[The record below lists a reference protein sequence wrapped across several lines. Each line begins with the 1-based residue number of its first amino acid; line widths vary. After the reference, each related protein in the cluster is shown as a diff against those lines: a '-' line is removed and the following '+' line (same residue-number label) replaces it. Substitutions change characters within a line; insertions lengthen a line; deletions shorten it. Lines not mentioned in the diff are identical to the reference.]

1 MKMKFNLI
9 LPALVILVSACS
21 KEKTVQFTPSVY
33 LIQPTAIT
41 DVVEKKYSGISEG
54 DADISLGFKTPG
66 EINKIYVKEGDY
78 VRKGELL
85 AELDDSDY
93 KLGVEALE
101 IQYSQVKEEVSR
113 IEKLYQQKSVSVNDY
128 EKAQAGLKQLAI
140 QLQLN
145 KNKLNYTKL
154 YAPTDGYIVS
164 VNFSKAEMVDA
175 GTTLFKLLDVSK
187 MEIIVDFPVSEY
199 QQQKNIKGA
208 YCKIAGVEEQLPLEL
223 LSISPK
229 ADGNQL
235 YRARFTI
242 INPKVK
248 HLTAGMNVEVTILN
262 SKEVSEGA
270 YKLPM
275 SAVFKEGE
283 EPYVWIY
290 NPDSTVTKKAVKIED
305 KINSGAVVIIEGLNG
320 EEKVVRTGVNRLQNG
335 QKVQPIENSSKTNV
349 GGLL

>member
-262 SKEVSEGA
+262 SKEVNEGA

-283 EPYVWIY
+283 ESYVWAY
-290 NPDSTVTKKAVKIED
+290 NPDSTVIKKAVKIED